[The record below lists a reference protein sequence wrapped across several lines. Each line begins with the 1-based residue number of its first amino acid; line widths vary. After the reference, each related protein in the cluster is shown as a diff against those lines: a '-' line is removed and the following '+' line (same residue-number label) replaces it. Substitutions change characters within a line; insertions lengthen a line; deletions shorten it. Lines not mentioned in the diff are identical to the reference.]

1 MIKKGIATVAQQH
14 YAGYASEFWQKEKSG
29 ENSLPTPS
37 PQGEHKDHCAKLDW
51 WVDAVAEA
59 DWSIIPDWM
68 VTEKFV
74 IISQIIL
81 ICILLPRLLTVTLK
95 LLKILWII

>member
-51 WVDAVAEA
+51 WVDAVAVAEMKNEIIKMQKDA
-59 DWSIIPDWM
+59 D
-68 VTEKFV
+68 K
-74 IISQIIL
+74 
-81 ICILLPRLLTVTLK
+81 
-95 LLKILWII
+95 KILSALNAMKWIRGISNIYSYYLARLV

>member
-51 WVDAVAEA
+51 WVDAVAVAE
-59 DWSIIPDWM
+59 IPRR
-68 VTEKFV
+68 KY
-74 IISQIIL
+74 
-81 ICILLPRLLTVTLK
+81 ILLLWLKSPIARIWLIGWYMLAQVTVY
-95 LLKILWII
+95 IIK

>member
-14 YAGYASEFWQKEKSG
+14 YAGYASEFWQKETSG

-51 WVDAVAEA
+51 WVDAVAVA
-59 DWSIIPDWM
+59 NILRKIWLHSIY
-68 VTEKFV
+68 KHLLQN
-74 IISQIIL
+74 IIIKYFT
-81 ICILLPRLLTVTLK
+81 LLRWVG
-95 LLKILWII
+95 